1 MAENWTSAATAGGYA
16 MPPARAMYELRPRS
30 LGELLDATFSVYRAN
45 FWLFAGLG
53 SVAAALQA
61 LLGAVQL
68 LPMHFAR
75 HTATMGTPSPQD
87 IASAMSLL
95 KLGGGML
102 LAVGVLMIAYLL
114 VFVVTQAATVFAV
127 GEVCLGK
134 STTITGSL
142 QATMGRWYR
151 YLGIGFWQ
159 AGSMLW
165 LPLLVAG
172 GGGLLFLTKNTALMV
187 VGGVLVFLG
196 IAAGIPVGFIFY
208 LRNALGVQATVI
220 EGATVRAAMRRS
232 KVLSLGAKGRIF
244 VLLLLAGA
252 LNYVASLLQ
261 LPLLLFVTF
270 TMAKGGQAVGS
281 EVSMLVVSFLA
292 HAVVQPV
299 AMIGLSLIYFDQ
311 RVRKEGLDVEL
322 MLQATPAPGMPVAV
336 EGAESFGGSV

>member
-1 MAENWTSAATAGGYA
+1 
-16 MPPARAMYELRPRS
+16 
-30 LGELLDATFSVYRAN
+30 
-45 FWLFAGLG
+45 
-53 SVAAALQA
+53 
-61 LLGAVQL
+61 
-68 LPMHFAR
+68 
-75 HTATMGTPSPQD
+75 
-87 IASAMSLL
+87 
-95 KLGGGML
+95 
-102 LAVGVLMIAYLL
+102 
-114 VFVVTQAATVFAV
+114 
-127 GEVCLGK
+127 
-134 STTITGSL
+134 
-142 QATMGRWYR
+142 
-151 YLGIGFWQ
+151 
-159 AGSMLW
+159 MLW
-165 LPLLVAG
+165 PIVVVAG
-172 GGGLLFLTKNTALMV
+172 AGGLLFLTKNTALMV

-196 IAAGIPVGFIFY
+196 IAGGTVVGFIFY

-220 EGATVRAAMRRS
+220 EGATVRASMRRS

-322 MLQATPAPGMPVAV
+322 MLQAAPAPVVPVAV